1 MKKDKIKNK
10 EIVEELKGQLARALA
25 DYDNLRKRTEEE
37 RQALYKYSSQRITA
51 RFLPIFDMFEAAQN
65 HIGDSGLA
73 IAIKECRDMLKEES
87 INEIQAREGEQFDE
101 NTQDVV
107 EVVEGG
113 QKGKIKEVVLKG
125 YKYSDGYIIRHA
137 KVKVY
142 GGLTKSELGLT
153 EKQKDENIKKEEK
166 NNG

>member
-65 HIGDSGLA
+65 HINDSGLA
-73 IAIKECRDMLKEES
+73 IAIKECRDLLKEEGV
-87 INEIQAREGEQFDE
+87 NEIQAGEGEQFDE

-142 GGLTKSELGLT
+142 GGLT